1 MLIYEL
7 ISYLLQTRDWQGQG
21 MDIKLLVLVL
31 TAICCGSIKN
41 SIEQPQPFQNILAK
55 EIRNEKTANKHKHAY
70 HVEKYKK
77 FLDDSSINYGDKGK
91 YTNHM
96 NVTVQ

>member
-7 ISYLLQTRDWQGQG
+7 ISYLLQTRDWQGQS

-55 EIRNEKTANKHKHAY
+55 E
-70 HVEKYKK
+70 
-77 FLDDSSINYGDKGK
+77 LLLG
-91 YTNHM
+91 
-96 NVTVQ
+96 